1 MKNLYV
7 ENFNKWMADVVM
19 THDDNSIMDLVSDYL
34 SDLRKELEY
43 YEDKVSEWLERVTDL
58 ESLETHEDIYDEDTL
73 GFNEMPFSEFM
84 DLFSDES
91 PHTIIERVIEDEKLS
106 WIEKYYSSDYI
117 SIDETEHRIDDIYS
131 CIKVVSRQ
139 YGL

>member
-19 THDDNSIMDLVSDYL
+19 THDDNTIVDLVSDYL

-43 YEDKVSEWLERVTDL
+43 YEDKVSGWFERVTQL
-58 ESLETHEDIYDEDTL
+58 ESLETHQDIYDEDTL
-73 GFNEMPFSEFM
+73 GFNDMPFTDFM
-84 DLFSDES
+84 DLFGDES
-91 PHTIIERVIEDEKLS
+91 PYAIIDRVIEDEKRS
-106 WIEKYYSSDYI
+106 WIEKYYSNDYI
-117 SIDETEHRIDDIYS
+117 SVDETEHRIDDIYS
-131 CIKVVSRQ
+131 CIKVVSCK

>member
-1 MKNLYV
+1 MNNLYV
-7 ENFNKWMADVVM
+7 ENFNKWMADVVV
-19 THDDNSIMDLVSDYL
+19 THDDNTIVDLVSGYL
-34 SDLRKELEY
+34 SDLKKELEY
-43 YEDKVSEWLERVTDL
+43 YEDKVSEWLERVTYL

-91 PHTIIERVIEDEKLS
+91 PYTIIERVIEDEKRS

-117 SIDETEHRIDDIYS
+117 SVDEAEHKIDDIYS
-131 CIKVVSRQ
+131 CIRLVSKK
-139 YGL
+139 YDL

>member
-7 ENFNKWMADVVM
+7 ENFNKWMADAVV

-34 SDLRKELEY
+34 SDLRKELKY
-43 YEDKVSEWLERVTDL
+43 YEDKVSGWLERVTQL
-58 ESLETHEDIYDEDTL
+58 ESLETHQDIYDEDTV
-73 GFNEMPFSEFM
+73 GFNDMPFGDFM
-84 DLFSDES
+84 DLFGDES
-91 PHTIIERVIEDEKLS
+91 PQMIIDRVIEDEKRS

-131 CIKVVSRQ
+131 CIKVVSCR